1 MTTALSPGLASGSGP
16 VTVAAAD
23 DRTPILTFDLPSRQ
37 VVVRRVRQSDL
48 RALEWHGGPDRRAF
62 YEDQWVQHCAGA
74 ICVLVAD
81 FNQYPIGHA
90 AIHWHGKPTHPA
102 IPDLQSVRVAPGF
115 RGLGIGSRLIE
126 AGEKIIAAQG
136 FQQVSLAVGVQNE
149 SARRLYERLGY
160 QTVGEP
166 YNDEW
171 HYIDAQGQA
180 VRMAEIVVDMVK
192 NLSG

>member
-1 MTTALSPGLASGSGP
+1 MT
-16 VTVAAAD
+16 D
-23 DRTPILTFDLPSRQ
+23 DQIAVLTFDLPARQ
-37 VVVRRVRQSDL
+37 VVVRHVRRNDL
-48 RALEWHGGPDRRAF
+48 HALEWHGGPDRRAF
-62 YEDQWVQHCAGA
+62 YEEEWAQHCAGA

-126 AGEKIIAAQG
+126 AGEKIIAAQE
-136 FQQVSLAVGVQNE
+136 FRQVSLAVGVQNE

-160 QTVGEP
+160 RAVGEP
-166 YNDEW
+166 YNDAW
-171 HYIDAQGQA
+171 QYTDAQGRI
-180 VRMAEIVVDMVK
+180 VRVEEIVLDMVK
-192 NLSG
+192 ELVQEEA